1 MGRNK
6 SFDEETA
13 LSAAMHTFRERGYE
27 ATSIKHLERAT
38 GLQPGSLYHCYGNKE
53 ALFRAALD
61 HYNEAIVGTRIA
73 AYLDS
78 AEGVDGI
85 EAMFISA
92 LHEPD
97 GRTLGCLL
105 TNSAVEFGTA
115 GSSLADGVDTGF
127 SLLETAETAFYSHV
141 ERAQGLGLM
150 SKETSATAAA
160 AKILLLY
167 QGLLV
172 LVRSG
177 RDKDELAILIK
188 DLLAPFRNGGVN
200 V

>member
-13 LSAAMHTFRERGYE
+13 LSAAMHVFRERGYE

-38 GLQPGSLYHCYGNKE
+38 GLRPGSLYHCYGNKE
-53 ALFRAALD
+53 ELFRAALN

-73 AYLDS
+73 TYLDS

-127 SLLETAETAFYSHV
+127 SLLETAFQSHV

-150 SKETSATAAA
+150 STETTAIATA

-177 RDKDELAILIK
+177 RDKDEMAILIK